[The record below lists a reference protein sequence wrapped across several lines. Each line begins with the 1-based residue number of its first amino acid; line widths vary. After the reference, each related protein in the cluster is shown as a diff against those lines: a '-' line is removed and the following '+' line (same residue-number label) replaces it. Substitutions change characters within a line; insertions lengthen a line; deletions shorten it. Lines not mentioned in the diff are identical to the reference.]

1 MARRKILSLLS
12 ELKDVR
18 RFVDTFSED
27 VKEDD
32 EDAELTVSMKEL
44 QSQGYMICYCI
55 ADLDVQIW
63 VWQRV
68 FENYLKAYRSADKTA
83 LLFGIQQGSKT
94 ADAL

>member
-1 MARRKILSLLS
+1 MSLLS
-12 ELKDVR
+12 ELKDAR

-32 EDAELTVSMKEL
+32 EDADLTASMKEL
-44 QSQGYMICYCI
+44 QSQGYTICYCI
-55 ADLDVQIW
+55 ADFDVQDR

-83 LLFGIQQGSKT
+83 LLFGVRQGPET
-94 ADAL
+94 VAAL